1 MKHFK
6 KGERIQRHKISRI
19 IPHGTENKEH
29 NMIIKFRR
37 PGKVRHQ
44 RRRRSGEDW
53 RSMDFERKIEG
64 LGTNIQ
70 LELISVVGSKQ
81 KVAVVD
87 IVILEGIN

>member
-1 MKHFK
+1 
-6 KGERIQRHKISRI
+6 
-19 IPHGTENKEH
+19 
-29 NMIIKFRR
+29 MIIKFRR

-70 LELISVVGSKQ
+70 LELITVVGSKQ
-81 KVAVVD
+81 KAAVVD
-87 IVILEGIN
+87 TVILEGIN